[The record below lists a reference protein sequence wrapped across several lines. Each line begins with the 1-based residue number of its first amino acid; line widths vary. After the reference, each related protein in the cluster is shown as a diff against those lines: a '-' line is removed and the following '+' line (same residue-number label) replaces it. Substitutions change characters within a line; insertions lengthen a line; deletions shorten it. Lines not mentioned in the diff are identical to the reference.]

1 MKKLLGM
8 IVAVAA
14 AGALVAAPVDAA
26 KQKPL
31 SGPMDLDLYA
41 ELCAVPHAPPFLTW
55 AGTVELDG
63 VTYGFADFPTAP
75 FVEDGKFI
83 YFEEYWT
90 MFTLD
95 EGEAVTPEIACDTTR
110 VVLAGVNDGWGT
122 PGGTGKAAT
131 AGGLR
136 EGPARQTVRS
146 LRSSILAPSAM
157 SKLEAGCSGAA
168 GSSVMPE
175 RTSWRRSTSSPLAN
189 RSRVA
194 STQQQSTLH
203 PAWSP

>member
-41 ELCAVPHAPPFLTW
+41 ELCAVPHAPAFLTW

-122 PGGTGKAAT
+122 PGGTGKADGEVTEVIDPGPFSDVEVGSRMFWRGRVVGDAGTDFVAT
-131 AGGLR
+131 FHIQ
-136 EGPARQTVRS
+136 PARQQISRRFHAAAKHPPSGLVAVIRR
-146 LRSSILAPSAM
+146 LR
-157 SKLEAGCSGAA
+157 
-168 GSSVMPE
+168 
-175 RTSWRRSTSSPLAN
+175 
-189 RSRVA
+189 
-194 STQQQSTLH
+194 
-203 PAWSP
+203 

>member
-41 ELCAVPHAPPFLTW
+41 QLCATPHAPPFLTW

-75 FVEDGKFI
+75 LIEDGKFI

-90 MFTLD
+90 MFTLE
-95 EGEAVTPEIACDTTR
+95 EGEAVTPDIACDTTR

-122 PGGTGKAAT
+122 PGGTGKANGEVTEVIDPGPFSDFEVGSRMFWRGRVVGDTGTDFVAT
-131 AGGLR
+131 FHIQ
-136 EGPARQTVRS
+136 PAR
-146 LRSSILAPSAM
+146 
-157 SKLEAGCSGAA
+157 
-168 GSSVMPE
+168 
-175 RTSWRRSTSSPLAN
+175 
-189 RSRVA
+189 
-194 STQQQSTLH
+194 
-203 PAWSP
+203 